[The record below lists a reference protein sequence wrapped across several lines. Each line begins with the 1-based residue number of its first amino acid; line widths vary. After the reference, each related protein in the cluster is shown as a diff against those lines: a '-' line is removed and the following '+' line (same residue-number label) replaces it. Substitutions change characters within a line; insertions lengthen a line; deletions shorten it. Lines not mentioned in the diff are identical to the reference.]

1 MHDITYLTTFIQLLR
16 SKNLKERQNVMSTS
30 RVRRNATKGHLSW
43 HQEDTQSGKAK
54 V

>member
-1 MHDITYLTTFIQLLR
+1 MHDITYLTTFIQPLR
-16 SKNLKERQNVMSTS
+16 SKNLKKRQNVMSTS
-30 RVRRNATKGHLSW
+30 RVRWNVTKGHFSW